1 MLGRVS
7 TDVET
12 GARSRTRQ
20 AILAA
25 AVRTLAADPAASLGD
40 VAEAAGVGRTTLHRY
55 FAERTD
61 LVAGVTEECAR
72 AVVAAHTRAR
82 LDDGTG
88 REALLRLCREYFD
101 LGDVL
106 ALVFHGVVALDAGAV
121 PGDDGE
127 ASLRVCARGHDDG
140 SIDPA
145 QPPGW
150 IVNVLWCSLYS
161 GWSWTQESGASR
173 HDTLELLLR
182 SLDGSVRPRE

>member
-1 MLGRVS
+1 MLRVV

-20 AILAA
+20 AILVA
-25 AVRTLAADPAASLGD
+25 AVRTLAADPSASLGD

-55 FAERTD
+55 FPERSD

-72 AVVAAHTRAR
+72 SVVAAHDRAR

-106 ALVFHGVVALDAGAV
+106 ALVFHGVVALDAGVV

-145 QPPGW
+145 QPAAW
-150 IVNVLWCSLYS
+150 IVNVLWCALYS
-161 GWSWTQESGASR
+161 GWSWTQETGASR

-182 SLDGSVRPRE
+182 SLDGSVRPRG